1 MTGKIFGQRQL
12 LLLLFVMFI
21 SSCAP
26 AFSAQS
32 IILEIPGV
40 IYTSRGTIRLGEI
53 ARITGGNKRT
63 RDMIANIQVWN
74 DGETLARDEVLR
86 AINDSDASDVRLEIR
101 MPKISR
107 VEAPGYEG
115 NFTDTNERPN
125 HAQNDSRSVN
135 DLVPELL
142 AMSGWKGGLEIT
154 ANSPVPEGRIIDPSS
169 IIPGVSGAT
178 LRFQDRNGRVK
189 PLNVR
194 LTWTQ
199 NALIAARNIKRGDK
213 ITAGS
218 VFTRPMK
225 ITRPG
230 NFPSNISEIIGFTS
244 NRNIK
249 QGEPIEFSHLTSSSI
264 LKRGR
269 QVKIIARYNGA
280 SASADGVLL
289 EDGRPGEWVKV
300 RRADDRRVT
309 LRARI
314 INENLVE
321 VSTD

>member
-1 MTGKIFGQRQL
+1 
-12 LLLLFVMFI
+12 
-21 SSCAP
+21 
-26 AFSAQS
+26 
-32 IILEIPGV
+32 
-40 IYTSRGTIRLGEI
+40 
-53 ARITGGNKRT
+53 
-63 RDMIANIQVWN
+63 
-74 DGETLARDEVLR
+74 
-86 AINDSDASDVRLEIR
+86 DSDASDVRLEIR
-101 MPKISR
+101 MPQFSR

-115 NFTDTNERPN
+115 NFTDIDSRPR
-125 HAQNDSRSVN
+125 NDSRSVN

-142 AMSGWKGGLEIT
+142 AMSGWNGGLEIT
-154 ANSPVPEGRIIDPSS
+154 ANSPVPEGRLIDPAS
-169 IIPGVSGAT
+169 ITPGTSGVT
-178 LRFQDRNGRVK
+178 LRFQDSNGRVK

-199 NALIAARNIKRGDK
+199 NVLIAARNIKRGDK
-213 ITAGS
+213 ISANS

-230 NFPSNISEIIGFTS
+230 IYPSTPSEISGFTS

-249 QGEPIEFSHLTSSSI
+249 QGEPIEYSHVTSSNI

-280 SASADGVLL
+280 SASTDGILL

-309 LRARI
+309 LRAKI
-314 INENLVE
+314 IDENTVE
-321 VSTD
+321 VKAD

>member
-1 MTGKIFGQRQL
+1 MRKFLGQGRL
-12 LLLLFVMFI
+12 LLLLFVMLI
-21 SSCAP
+21 SSCVP

-32 IILEIPGV
+32 VTLEIPSV
-40 IYTSRGTIRLGEI
+40 IYASKGTIRLGEVS
-53 ARITGGNKRT
+53 RITGGNKRT

-74 DGETLARDEVLR
+74 DGETLRRDDVLR
-86 AINDSDASDVRLEIR
+86 AIEDSDASDVRLEIR
-101 MPKISR
+101 MPQFSR

-115 NFTDTNERPN
+115 NFTDIDSRPR
-125 HAQNDSRSVN
+125 NDSRSVN

-142 AMSGWKGGLEIT
+142 AMSGWNGGLEIT
-154 ANSPVPEGRIIDPSS
+154 ANSPVPDGRLIDPAS
-169 IIPGVSGAT
+169 ITPGTSGVT
-178 LRFQDRNGRVK
+178 LRFQDSNGRVK

-199 NALIAARNIKRGDK
+199 NVLIAARNIKRGDK
-213 ITAGS
+213 ISANS

-230 NFPSNISEIIGFTS
+230 IYPSTPSEISGFTS

-249 QGEPIEFSHLTSSSI
+249 QGEPIEYSHVTSSNI
-264 LKRGR
+264 LTRGR

-280 SASADGVLL
+280 SASTDGILL

-314 INENLVE
+314 IDENTVE
-321 VSTD
+321 VKAD